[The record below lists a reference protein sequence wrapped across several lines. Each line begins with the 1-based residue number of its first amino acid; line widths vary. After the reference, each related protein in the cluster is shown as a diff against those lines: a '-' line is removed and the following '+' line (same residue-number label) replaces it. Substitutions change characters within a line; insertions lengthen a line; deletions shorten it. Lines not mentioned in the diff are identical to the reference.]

1 MRTVKGTDKKTSGGK
16 NHDCLRLRPVHHP
29 RRRSFHRCRL
39 VPLTVILDE
48 ALAAAREAIEGGA
61 DADFVEV
68 LKYNTDSDMP
78 AWNAPI
84 TFDAEGAAW
93 SEDTEALEEMG
104 CITGRF

>member
-1 MRTVKGTDKKTSGGK
+1 MTAYAYALFTTPNADPSTDADWFDTAK
-16 NHDCLRLRPVHHP
+16 
-29 RRRSFHRCRL
+29 
-39 VPLTVILDE
+39 E
-48 ALAAAREAIEGGA
+48 AVAAAREAIEGGA
-61 DADFVEV
+61 DADYVEV

-93 SEDTEALEEMG
+93 SEDTDALEEMG